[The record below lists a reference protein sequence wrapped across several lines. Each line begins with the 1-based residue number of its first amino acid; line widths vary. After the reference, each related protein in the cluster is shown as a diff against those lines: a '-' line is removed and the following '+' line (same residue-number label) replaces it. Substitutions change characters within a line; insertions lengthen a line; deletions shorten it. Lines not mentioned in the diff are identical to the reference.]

1 MPIDGAETTQ
11 KAFTKPGVEITLK
24 ALSKSK
30 TQRSNEH
37 LFAIQPFGAGVGAE
51 ITLKALSKFK
61 SRRSN
66 EHFLCNTA
74 FRGWRRCRDH
84 PKSAPFESENRFQH
98 PLRFFSLFAFFTFL
112 CYCPRESLGV
122 CTTSSL
128 IYRSYRLPLL
138 ERQISRRQR

>member
-1 MPIDGAETTQ
+1 MVLLLCYLARCRDHLKSALKVQTT
-11 KAFTKPGVEITLK
+11 ALIT
-24 ALSKSK
+24 SIS
-30 TQRSNEH
+30 
-37 LFAIQPFGAGVGAE
+37 FAIQPFGAGVGAE

-98 PLRFFSLFAFFTFL
+98 PLRFFSFCFFHLFL
-112 CYCPRESLGV
+112 LLPQGIPWGV
-122 CTTSSL
+122 HYQLTDLQELST
-128 IYRSYRLPLL
+128 PA
-138 ERQISRRQR
+138 SRASNL

>member
-1 MPIDGAETTQ
+1 MVLLLCYLARCRDHLKSALKVQTT
-11 KAFTKPGVEITLK
+11 ALIT
-24 ALSKSK
+24 SIS
-30 TQRSNEH
+30 
-37 LFAIQPFGAGVGAE
+37 FAIQPFGAGVGAE